1 LSDFGNECEVLF
13 MIESIFRL
21 IKIEEIKNEK
31 IITIHMELC
40 GDDEDDLKDFGMV
53 TRDKGAYDSSLEWFQ
68 KSLVIHK
75 QKGLS
80 NYVYIGNL
88 YNCIGNVYR
97 MKRRQLERE
106 H

>member
-40 GDDEDDLKDFGMV
+40 GDDEDDLKD
-53 TRDKGAYDSSLEWFQ
+53 YS
-68 KSLVIHK
+68 I
-75 QKGLS
+75 
-80 NYVYIGNL
+80 I
-88 YNCIGNVYR
+88 
-97 MKRRQLERE
+97 
-106 H
+106 